1 MTPGVIASLL
11 TSIALGA
18 AGQLMFKAAARTLP
32 AYSEL
37 GLARLLLAMFT
48 TPLILAGFIC
58 FFISS
63 VLWIV
68 TLRSMPL
75 SNAYPM
81 VALSYVIIFL
91 GSFYLFGEAVDWRH
105 WAGAGLIISGILL
118 IAGRG

>member
-1 MTPGVIASLL
+1 MKPGVVFSLL

-48 TPLILAGFIC
+48 TPLILAGFIS

-68 TLRSMPL
+68 TLRSLPL

-91 GSFYLFGEAVDWRH
+91 GSYHLFGEAVDWRH
-105 WAGAGLIISGILL
+105 WVGAGLIISGILL